1 MRLTH
6 LKLAGF
12 KSFVDPTTIPM
23 PGQLIG
29 IVGPNGCGKSNIIDA
44 VRWVLGES
52 QAKHLRG
59 ESMQDVIFNGTTARK
74 PYGRASVELIFDNSL
89 GSAAGQWSEYAE
101 ISVKRVLE
109 RNGESTYYINN
120 THVRRRDV
128 TDIFLGT
135 GLGPRAYGIIEQG
148 MISGIVEARPEDL
161 RLFLE
166 EAAGVSKYRVRR
178 RETELRLND
187 TRENL
192 TRVEDI
198 RQELEK
204 QVQRLEAQAQVAE
217 QYQILQ
223 MQVNEAQHRYWFLR
237 KRDAEKEEQRI
248 QLELQR
254 FATELE
260 QKIANL
266 RAIESQLEEARSQH
280 FSASDKLHQIQ
291 GLLYSANAEVARLEQ
306 TIQHQRENHK
316 QVCSQL
322 EMLQQSALQ
331 INQQLET
338 SGAALASSQ
347 EELLTLQELML
358 ENESALSQETNK
370 LPVLEANFAHAEEE
384 FRKLQRDMTSLEQTR
399 QVEEANLSHLNRSVE
414 QLQQRELR
422 LRQEA
427 SQLAPGDEMSPQL
440 EADFNSSADALK
452 ISEAEFTALSAAS
465 QEQTNVKRQAQE
477 MLQSA
482 RHEINR
488 IEAEKAARER
498 LQQHFSHDENLEGWL
513 TKHALNANSR
523 LWRAIK
529 IEKGWESALESV
541 LRDRLSALALNRLE
555 EAESWPDDLP
565 PWNFTVFES
574 PQDDKGEPEPSDL
587 IPLRRYISGTP
598 SAVLSDWLH
607 QVYAIEEMGEGWS
620 RRHVLAPGACL
631 VSREGHIFTR
641 HSVSF
646 YAPQAEVHGVLSRQS
661 EIEQLDSELQAQ
673 RIVLNEREQ
682 AFTEA
687 EATLERHN
695 SRLEELRGTINA
707 QQQAH
712 YQTQM
717 NLERHRQQQQHR
729 EERRLRN
736 EKELQEISLQLEHD
750 VGATTI
756 CQQNLTSNRESL
768 NDVLAQLTAAKTTF
782 LAAEST
788 LNAQRATVQKIN
800 SADQEMRFNLKH
812 ILQRINDFEM
822 NVAGLQQQYATLNE
836 QASVLQGTRDAYD
849 EGPLQGALQEALS
862 LQKEH
867 EHKVAEQ
874 REDLEVAAN
883 LLQELERQR
892 LASDQEL
899 EPMREKIG
907 VTKLKEQEAL
917 LQKQQFQEQLAN
929 AAADEAALMEST
941 PPNMKPNVVQNEL
954 NRLQAAILELGAVN
968 LAALQELKTEQERK
982 EYLDSQSQD
991 LEQAMATLQEA
1002 IGRIDR
1008 ETRERLEVTFKEVN
1022 QYLDELFPAV
1032 FGGGQA
1038 QLVLTGEHILDAGL
1052 QLIAQP
1058 PGKKTSSIHLLSG
1071 GEKALT
1077 ALALVFS
1084 LFRLNPSPFC
1094 MLDEVDAPLDDANT
1108 ERFCEL
1114 VKRMSQYTQ
1123 FIFISHNKISMEMAQ
1138 QLIGVTM
1145 RESGVSHVV
1154 AVDMEEALKFTEKT
1168 PA

>member
-1 MRLTH
+1 
-6 LKLAGF
+6 
-12 KSFVDPTTIPM
+12 M

-59 ESMQDVIFNGTTARK
+59 ESMQDVIFNGTTSRK

-101 ISVKRVLE
+101 ISVKRTLE
-109 RNGESTYYINN
+109 RNGDSTYYINN

-237 KRDAEKEEQRI
+237 KRDAEKDAQRI

-254 FATELE
+254 ITTELE

-266 RAIESQLEEARSQH
+266 RAIESQLEQARTQH
-280 FSASDKLHQIQ
+280 FSVSDELHQIQ
-291 GLLYSANAEVARLEQ
+291 GSLYSANAEVARLEQ

-338 SGAALASSQ
+338 SEAALALSQ
-347 EELLTLQELML
+347 EELTTLRESML
-358 ENESALSQETNK
+358 QNESVLSQESNK
-370 LPVLEANFAHAEEE
+370 LPLLETSFAHAEEE
-384 FRKLQRDMTSLEQTR
+384 FRKLQRDMTLLEQTR
-399 QVEEANLSHLNRSVE
+399 QVEEANLTHLNRSVE

-422 LRQEA
+422 LREEVLK
-427 SQLAPGDEMSPQL
+427 LAPEDEISPQF
-440 EADFNSSADALK
+440 EAEFSSSAEALK
-452 ISEAEFTALSAAS
+452 TSEAELAALSVEF
-465 QEQTNVKRQAQE
+465 QEQTNAKRQAQE
-477 MLQSA
+477 MLHGI
-482 RHEINR
+482 RHEINK

-498 LQQHFSHDENLEGWL
+498 LQQHFSHDQNLEGWL
-513 TKHALNANSR
+513 TKYSLNANSR

-541 LRDRLSALALNRLE
+541 LRDRLSALALSRLE
-555 EAESWPDDLP
+555 EAESWHNDLP

-574 PQDDKGEPEPSDL
+574 PQDESPGSAPSDL
-587 IPLRRYISGTP
+587 TPLRQYISGTP
-598 SAVLSDWLH
+598 AAVLSDWLH
-607 QVYAIEEMGEGWS
+607 QVYTIEEIHEGWS
-620 RRHVLAPGACL
+620 RRHALAPGACL

-646 YAPQAEVHGVLSRQS
+646 YAPQAEVHGVLSRQR
-661 EIEQLDSELQAQ
+661 EIEQLESELQTQ
-673 RIVLNEREQ
+673 RMALNASEQ
-682 AFTEA
+682 AFMEA
-687 EATLERHN
+687 EATFERQN
-695 SRLEELRGTINA
+695 SRMEELRGIINA
-707 QQQAH
+707 QQQIH
-712 YQTQM
+712 YQAQM

-729 EERRLRN
+729 QERRARN
-736 EKELQEISLQLEHD
+736 EVELREISLELERD

-756 CQQNLTSNRESL
+756 CQQNLALNRESL
-768 NDVLAQLTAAKTTF
+768 NAVLTHLTAAKTTF
-782 LAAEST
+782 SLAEAG
-788 LNAQRATVQKIN
+788 LNAQRAAVQKISN
-800 SADQEMRFNLKH
+800 SDQEMRFNLKH
-812 ILQRINDFEM
+812 MLQRINDLET
-822 NVAGLQQQYATLNE
+822 NVAGLHQQSATLNE
-836 QASVLQGTRDAYD
+836 QAQLLQATRDNYD
-849 EGPLQGALQEALS
+849 EAPLQNALQEALN
-862 LQKEH
+862 LQKAH

-874 REDLEVAAN
+874 RGALESAAN

-892 LASDQEL
+892 LVSDQEL

-907 VTKLKEQEAL
+907 ATKLKEQEAL
-917 LQKQQFQEQLAN
+917 LQRQQFQEQLDG
-929 AAADEAALMEST
+929 AAADEAALLEST
-941 PPNMKPNVVQNEL
+941 PPNLKPNVVQNEL

-982 EYLDSQSQD
+982 AYLDSQSQD